1 MQAPEPLLRA
11 QNIANILDMA
21 VKIPFIGIRVGLD
34 FLIGLIPVVG
44 DATMLLASLRIV
56 HLGRKL
62 GVPKDIQ
69 LKMLTNSFLDFGLG
83 FIPLVGDIFD
93 LFFKANVRNVRLM
106 ERWWIENNKGRV
118 DEHAQ
123 QALAQWTEEFESSI
137 NDKVRLKQ
145 LI

>member
-69 LKMLTNSFLDFGLG
+69 RKMLTNSFLDFGLG

-123 QALAQWTEEFESSI
+123 QALAQWTKEFESDV
-137 NDKVRLKQ
+137 DKKTD
-145 LI
+145 

>member
-56 HLGRKL
+56 HLGRKI

-137 NDKVRLKQ
+137 NDKAG
-145 LI
+145 

>member
-34 FLIGLIPVVG
+34 FLIGLIPVIG
-44 DATMLLASLRIV
+44 DATMLIASLRIV
-56 HLGRKL
+56 QLGRQL

-69 LKMLTNSFLDFGLG
+69 RKMLTNSFLDFGLG

-106 ERWWIENNKGRV
+106 ERWWIENNKGRI
-118 DEHAQ
+118 DEHAKQ
-123 QALAQWTEEFESSI
+123 VLVQWTEEFESDA
-137 NDKVRLKQ
+137 DKKTD
-145 LI
+145 

>member
-69 LKMLTNSFLDFGLG
+69 RKMLTNSFLDFGLG

-137 NDKVRLKQ
+137 NDKVG
-145 LI
+145 

>member
-118 DEHAQ
+118 DEQAQ

-137 NDKVRLKQ
+137 NDKVG
-145 LI
+145 

>member
-1 MQAPEPLLRA
+1 
-11 QNIANILDMA
+11 
-21 VKIPFIGIRVGLD
+21 
-34 FLIGLIPVVG
+34 
-44 DATMLLASLRIV
+44 MLLASLRIV

-137 NDKVRLKQ
+137 NDKAG
-145 LI
+145 